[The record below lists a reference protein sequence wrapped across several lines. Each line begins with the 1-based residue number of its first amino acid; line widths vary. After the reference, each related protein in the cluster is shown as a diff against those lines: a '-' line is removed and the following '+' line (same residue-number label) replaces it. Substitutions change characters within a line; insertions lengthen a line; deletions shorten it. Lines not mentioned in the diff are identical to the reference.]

1 MASVV
6 MALAVMKGVVS
17 MELGVAVLGMKVF
30 SGSADVVDG
39 ACCIPEF
46 PLRMSKA
53 NNGAVEVI

>member
-17 MELGVAVLGMKVF
+17 MGLGIAVLGMKVF
-30 SGSADVVDG
+30 SGSVGVVDG
-39 ACCIPEF
+39 AGCVSEF

-53 NNGAVEVI
+53 NDGAVEVD